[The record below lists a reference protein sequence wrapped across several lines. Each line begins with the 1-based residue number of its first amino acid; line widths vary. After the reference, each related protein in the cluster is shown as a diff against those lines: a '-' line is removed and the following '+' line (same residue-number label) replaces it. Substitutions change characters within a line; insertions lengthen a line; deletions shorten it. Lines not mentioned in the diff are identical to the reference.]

1 AVSAAGTI
9 AVADT
14 ATVSFGGSYTV
25 AGTTAVNGGSASF
38 PNPATSTTL
47 NESGGSIGGTATL
60 TVSGS
65 LEWSGG
71 TQTGVGETL
80 LAAGASATI
89 DPVGEVLLSGGRL
102 FENDGSLAW
111 TGGNIDL
118 RDPSVTVEN
127 RGRVDI
133 RGDGYLYS
141 CCSGGGL
148 VHNGAA
154 GTISKSGG
162 SSSGVYVA
170 LDNDGV
176 LRADQGTL
184 SLRGGDGGG
193 SDSGSYSA
201 AARPTLAF

>member
-47 NESGGSIGGTATL
+47 NQSGGSIGGTATL

-89 DPVGEVLLSGGRL
+89 DSAVGVFLSAGRT
-102 FENDGSLAW
+102 FENDGTLVW
-111 TGGNIDL
+111 RTGSITLDVSQPR
-118 RDPSVTVEN
+118 RDTIEN
-127 RGRVDI
+127 SGLLDI
-133 RGDGYLYS
+133 RTDAVLVTS
-141 CCSGGGL
+141 CSVPCTGSAL
-148 VHNGAA
+148 LHNGAA
-154 GTISKSGG
+154 GTITKSAG
-162 SSSGVYVA
+162 SGTATVQTA
-170 LDNDGV
+170 L
-176 LRADQGTL
+176 
-184 SLRGGDGGG
+184 
-193 SDSGSYSA
+193 
-201 AARPTLAF
+201 